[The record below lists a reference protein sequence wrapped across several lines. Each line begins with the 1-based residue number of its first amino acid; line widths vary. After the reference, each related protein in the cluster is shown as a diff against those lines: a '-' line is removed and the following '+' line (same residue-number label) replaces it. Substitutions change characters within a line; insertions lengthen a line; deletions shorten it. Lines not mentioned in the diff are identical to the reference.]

1 MEKNHPKKLAAS
13 KSLTVETRGFG
24 FYPLSLNGQSG
35 VLLEKLRNLAFAV
48 VDYFSLLPFY

>member
-24 FYPLSLNGQSG
+24 FDPLSLNGQSG
-35 VLLEKLRNLAFAV
+35 VLLEKQRFDV
-48 VDYFSLLPFY
+48 VDYFYYCSTTGRR